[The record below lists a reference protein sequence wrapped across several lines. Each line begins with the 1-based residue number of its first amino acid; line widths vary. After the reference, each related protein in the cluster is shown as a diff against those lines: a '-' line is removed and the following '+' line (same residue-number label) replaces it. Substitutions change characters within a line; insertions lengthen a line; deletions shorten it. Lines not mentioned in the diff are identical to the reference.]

1 MAKRTY
7 RIEYIMHECAE
18 VKAVVVNAEN
28 KADAYDKAYF
38 EAIPEAEGGIAYA
51 AWVESVMFTNGKF
64 KRFNTFAG
72 KPY

>member
-1 MAKRTY
+1 MAKRAY
-7 RIEYIMHECAE
+7 RIEYRMYEFAE

-28 KADAYDKAYF
+28 KAEAYDKAYF
-38 EAIPEAEGGIAYA
+38 EAIPETEGGIAYA